1 MTLLEL
7 LLLAIAGAL
16 YPTLLAVV
24 ILVLAR
30 PNAGRLLAFFL
41 AGAALTSISIGLFA
55 VLVLDPA
62 SLDTNRRSLGAGV
75 SLAAGVVALLAGL
88 RLLRPAKPK
97 EKHETKDPTH
107 RSFSQRALEQDSVW
121 LVFVLGI
128 VLDLPGLWYLI
139 GLKKIAEGGYSDAA
153 AAALVIGFNV
163 IMFAFVEVPLVGFL
177 VAPERTNALVE
188 KFNAW
193 LHQNI
198 RHLLAWLALAVA
210 AYLIVRGLI
219 GLL

>member
-7 LLLAIAGAL
+7 LALAVLAAL

-30 PNAGRLLAFFL
+30 PNPGRLLAFFL
-41 AGAALTSISIGLFA
+41 AGAALTSISIGLVA

-75 SLAAGVVALLAGL
+75 SLAAGFVALLVGL
-88 RLLRPAKPK
+88 HLLRPAKPE

-107 RSFSQRALEQDSVW
+107 RSFSQRALERDSVW

-128 VLDLPGLWYLI
+128 VLNLPGLWYLI
-139 GLKKIAEGGYSDAA
+139 GLKKIAGGGYSDAA
-153 AAALVIGFNV
+153 AAALVLGFNV
-163 IMFAFVEVPLVGFL
+163 IMFTFVEVPLVGFL

-188 KFNAW
+188 RFNAW
-193 LHQNI
+193 LRQNI
-198 RHLLAWLALAVA
+198 RHLVAWLALAVA

-219 GLL
+219 GLA

>member
-1 MTLLEL
+1 
-7 LLLAIAGAL
+7 
-16 YPTLLAVV
+16 
-24 ILVLAR
+24 
-30 PNAGRLLAFFL
+30 
-41 AGAALTSISIGLFA
+41 
-55 VLVLDPA
+55 
-62 SLDTNRRSLGAGV
+62 
-75 SLAAGVVALLAGL
+75 
-88 RLLRPAKPK
+88 
-97 EKHETKDPTH
+97 
-107 RSFSQRALEQDSVW
+107 
-121 LVFVLGI
+121 

>member
-7 LLLAIAGAL
+7 FALAVLAAL

-55 VLVLDPA
+55 VLVLDPG
-62 SLDTNRRSLGAGV
+62 SLDTNRRSFGAGV
-75 SLAAGVVALLAGL
+75 SLAAGFVALLVGL
-88 RLLRPAKPK
+88 HLLRPAKPK
-97 EKHETKDPTH
+97 EKHEAKDPTH
-107 RSFSQRALEQDSVW
+107 RSFSQRALEHDSAW

-128 VLDLPGLWYLI
+128 VLDLPGVWYLI
-139 GLKKIAEGGYSDAA
+139 GLRKIIAGGYSDAE
-153 AAALVIGFNV
+153 AAALVVGFNV

-188 KFNAW
+188 RFNAW
-193 LHQNI
+193 LRQNV

-210 AYLIVRGLI
+210 AYLIVRGVI
-219 GLL
+219 GLV

>member
-193 LHQNI
+193 LH
-198 RHLLAWLALAVA
+198 
-210 AYLIVRGLI
+210 
-219 GLL
+219 

>member
-75 SLAAGVVALLAGL
+75 SLAAGIVALLVGL

>member
-62 SLDTNRRSLGAGV
+62 SLDTNRRSIGAGV
-75 SLAAGVVALLAGL
+75 SLAAGLVALLVGL
-88 RLLRPAKPK
+88 HLLRPAKPK

-107 RSFSQRALEQDSVW
+107 RSFSQRALERDSVW

-153 AAALVIGFNV
+153 AVALVIGFNV

-188 KFNAW
+188 QFNAW
-193 LHQNI
+193 LRQNI
-198 RHLLAWLALAVA
+198 RHLLAWLVLAVA